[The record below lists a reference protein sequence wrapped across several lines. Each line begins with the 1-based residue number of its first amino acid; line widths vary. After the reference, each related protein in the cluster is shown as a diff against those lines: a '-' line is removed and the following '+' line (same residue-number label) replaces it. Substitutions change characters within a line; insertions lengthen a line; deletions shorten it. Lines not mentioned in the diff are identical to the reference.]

1 MTEPLKNP
9 NSVVTRLSATSVSY
23 THLALTIS
31 RACSNTD
38 SPITFSNGKDAIE
51 QAQKDPPDI
60 VFLDIMMGGIDGIHV
75 LKSLKEIDESIYIVM
90 LTCVNDFESARNA
103 LLFGADEYL
112 SLIHILRQQ
121 KCHRCR
127 DGTGKP

>member
-1 MTEPLKNP
+1 MNIYIVDDEQIILEWM
-9 NSVVTRLSATSVSY
+9 
-23 THLALTIS
+23 ALTIS

-75 LKSLKEIDESIYIVM
+75 LKSLS
-90 LTCVNDFESARNA
+90 C
-103 LLFGADEYL
+103 
-112 SLIHILRQQ
+112 
-121 KCHRCR
+121 
-127 DGTGKP
+127 